1 MQSIKTRKRQKTAK
15 FALLMAVALSLPIGA
30 SAQQEGGGLF
40 GRGQNEYNNPGEV
53 STSGVLNQGFGSN
66 GSTLFNQG
74 FGGTNGGITN
84 QGFAVPIGS
93 GLLVLMATGAGYAS
107 IKKNKKN
114 KKSNQQKRH

>member
-1 MQSIKTRKRQKTAK
+1 M
-15 FALLMAVALSLPIGA
+15 LMAVALALPIGA

-40 GRGQNEYNNPGEV
+40 GRGQNEYNTPGEV

-66 GSTLFNQG
+66 GSMLHNQGFGGTGGGFGNQG

-84 QGFAVPIGS
+84 QGFAVPVGC
-93 GLLVLMATGAGYAS
+93 GLLVLVAVGAGYAS

-114 KKSNQQKRH
+114 KKTNQQNRH